1 MNNKSKAKAA
11 LTLISS
17 AIILCLLSGCSKQQA
32 ILGGLA
38 FGAAGGAIAGAA
50 VAGSTATTLTTA
62 EAVGIG
68 VAVGGVGGAAV
79 GSLAADE
86 DDD

>member
-1 MNNKSKAKAA
+1 MHKNSKAKAV

-17 AIILCLLSGCSKQQA
+17 AALLCLLSGCTKQQA

-62 EAVGIG
+62 EAVGVG
-68 VAVGGVGGAAV
+68 MVAGGVGGAAV